1 MKSFSGECNTKR
13 EECILCNRHKK
24 GGTLDML
31 KKIGRG
37 AFVIGILGFVLGLLM
52 AFFLP
57 PVVIAVVECVVIVI
71 LCIAL
76 KKC

>member
-1 MKSFSGECNTKR
+1 
-13 EECILCNRHKK
+13 
-24 GGTLDML
+24 ML
-31 KKIGRG
+31 KKFGRG